1 MSHPSRA
8 NMMPVDELA
17 RLFRMDAATGD
28 LFWRARPR
36 EYFSSD
42 RSFSVWNARY
52 AGKRAKGGAV
62 GAGHVRISVA
72 GRNIY
77 AHRIVFALHM
87 GRWPVGFID
96 HINGDKLD
104 NRISNLR
111 EASKPENMRNCPPPR
126 SNTSGY
132 CGVSWVSHRRKWRA
146 YIQDR
151 HGRRQHLGCFDDA
164 ESAARAYDESAA
176 REHGAFARLNF
187 PTGAEA

>member
-1 MSHPSRA
+1 MSFPSRA
-8 NMMPVDELA
+8 NLMPVDELA
-17 RLFRMDAATGD
+17 RLFRMDAVTGD

-96 HINGDKLD
+96 HINGDALD
-104 NRISNLR
+104 NRPENLR
-111 EASKPENMRNCPPPR
+111 ECSKAENMRNCPPPKNN
-126 SNTSGY
+126 SSGY

-146 YIQDR
+146 YINDKNGVRR
-151 HGRRQHLGCFDDA
+151 HIGCFDDPA
-164 ESAARAYDESAA
+164 AAARAYDSRATQ
-176 REHGAFARLNF
+176 EHGAFARLNF
-187 PTGAEA
+187 PTEAAA